1 MLIVILLLIAMLFII
16 VNDCYAC
23 WLFPAKFGFVCLSG
37 GKMIWSRLFVHDWLS
52 MRILLVVESRVP
64 YKLILNAFNSMVLI
78 ISKGEKVDRN

>member
-1 MLIVILLLIAMLFII
+1 MLIVILLLIAMLIIII

-52 MRILLVVESRVP
+52 MRILSAVESRVP
-64 YKLILNAFNSMVLI
+64 CELIFRAKMVLI
-78 ISKGEKVDRN
+78 ISKGKKVDRN